1 MDNAKVL
8 IDDDYKREDLDLEI
22 DDEEEEN
29 NKKENEI
36 YYKLKNAEEFDNVV
50 KEIKIELTK
59 KIKPIN
65 MNEIN
70 NIIQA
75 NEKRK
80 RKAGKCGK

>member
-36 YYKLKNAEEFDNVV
+36 YDKLKNAEEFDNVV
-50 KEIKIELTK
+50 KENK
-59 KIKPIN
+59 KYIRLK
-65 MNEIN
+65 N
-70 NIIQA
+70 N
-75 NEKRK
+75 
-80 RKAGKCGK
+80 